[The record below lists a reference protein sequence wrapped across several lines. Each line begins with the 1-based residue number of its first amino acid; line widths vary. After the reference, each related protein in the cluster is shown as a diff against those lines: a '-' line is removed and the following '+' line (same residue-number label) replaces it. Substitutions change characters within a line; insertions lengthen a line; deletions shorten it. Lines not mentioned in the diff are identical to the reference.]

1 MAKDILPPAP
11 PREQKPVLKEKK
23 KGFLGGLFGKKM
35 QEKEEGTQPAQ
46 ATTLSDP
53 KPGAPTPVEQAHEV
67 PDNINL
73 EDIRKQ
79 LGLDSFSGEE
89 IPEPPQMAAG
99 QNKSFLKKED
109 FDLPDIEAAISSS
122 KVEQPI
128 IFEENNVEEPTRI
141 LPMEI
146 KSGERKSGM
155 EQSAKAK
162 PKNDA
167 DEWAQYP
174 KEEHEVPETESE
186 FSKDLKL
193 EKEAKDSPD
202 KAGKKEFIQEVN
214 PEDVKQAAKELKR
227 KKFEEKKGITY
238 EPEVL
243 ITQKTEEE
251 SEFLVDIALRDELAN
266 IKKKLLQRVVK
277 EEPSASSSRPLVQE
291 GEKETA
297 KEKETGKTA
306 KLTDEELELPDIA
319 DERRIGGK
327 LSILENE
334 SLEEPEDI
342 PEDEPEDMPEDEPA
356 ESLIE
361 NKVSFET
368 PSFIETKSIETKQAS
383 QRPAAPEDKSLLK
396 PDVKKDETIDTSEL
410 IKEMEKNLVEKI
422 RTEEKARAEKEFE
435 HERAIFENEKQSLE
449 QEKIAVAGKAS
460 RYEFK
465 EKQLKREKAEFEAE
479 KAKLKRDKEESDD
492 LLKKLPVMRKDY
504 EKLNVRMNDVYE
516 TLKEYSKKEADLH
529 KIEKNIEINKQ
540 ALAQAQQR
548 LEETEQKIKEKGFS
562 QYLET
567 ELKEET
573 LVSHKLEE
581 AQDITRASNLE
592 IYNLIDECKAKIRDR
607 NLSEAKKLYM
617 KIRDAYNTVN
627 VQGTEKDLLYTAV
640 RELYDDIKLAE
651 MESNDFN
658 FPKY

>member
-1 MAKDILPPAP
+1 LAEDILPPAP
-11 PREQKPVLKEKK
+11 PGEQKPVLKEKK
-23 KGFLGGLFGKKM
+23 KGFLNSLFGKKT
-35 QEKEEGTQPAQ
+35 QEKIQETQPAQ
-46 ATTLSDP
+46 ATTLSNQQS
-53 KPGAPTPVEQAHEV
+53 GATAPTGLAHEV

-99 QNKSFLKKED
+99 QKKSASEN
-109 FDLPDIEAAISSS
+109 FDLPDIEAAIASS

-342 PEDEPEDMPEDEPA
+342 PEDEPA

>member
-1 MAKDILPPAP
+1 LAKDILPPAP
-11 PREQKPVLKEKK
+11 PGEQKPVLKEKK
-23 KGFLGGLFGKKM
+23 KDFLGGLFGKKT

-53 KPGAPTPVEQAHEV
+53 KLGATAPAEPAHEV

-99 QNKSFLKKED
+99 QKKSASEN
-109 FDLPDIEAAISSS
+109 FDLPDIEAAIASS

-146 KSGERKSGM
+146 KSGEKKSDKK
-155 EQSAKAK
+155 QSAKAK
-162 PKNDA
+162 PKKDV
-167 DEWAQYP
+167 DEWTQYLEEE
-174 KEEHEVPETESE
+174 KEAPEIESE

-193 EKEAKDSPD
+193 EKEAKESSD
-202 KAGKKEFIQEVN
+202 KAEKKEFIHEVS
-214 PEDVKQAAKELKR
+214 PEDIKQAAKELKR
-227 KKFEEKKGITY
+227 KKFEEKKGIKY
-238 EPEVL
+238 EPEVF
-243 ITQKTEEE
+243 ITPKTEEK
-251 SEFLVDIALRDELAN
+251 SEFLVDVAPGDELAN
-266 IKKKLLQRVVK
+266 IKKRLLQRVVK
-277 EEPSASSSRPLVQE
+277 EEPSASSSQPLVQE
-291 GEKETA
+291 EEKETA
-297 KEKETGKTA
+297 KEKETT

-342 PEDEPEDMPEDEPA
+342 PEDEPA
-356 ESLIE
+356 ESPVE

-368 PSFIETKSIETKQAS
+368 PSFIETKQAS
-383 QRPAAPEDKSLLK
+383 QRLAAPEDKSLLK
-396 PDVKKDETIDTSEL
+396 PDVKKEEAVDTSEL

-422 RTEEKARAEKEFE
+422 RIEEKARVEKEFE
-435 HERAIFENEKQSLE
+435 HERAIFEKEKQSLE

-460 RYEFK
+460 KYEFK
-465 EKQLKREKAEFEAE
+465 EKQLKRDKADLEAE
-479 KAKLKRDKEESDD
+479 KAKLKRDKEEADD

-504 EKLNVRMNDVYE
+504 EKLNEKMNEVYE
-516 TLKEYSKKEADLH
+516 TLKKYSKKEVELRE
-529 KIEKNIEINKQ
+529 IEKNIELNKQ
-540 ALAQAQQR
+540 ILAQAQQR

-567 ELKEET
+567 ELKEES

-581 AQDITRASNLE
+581 VQDITKASNLE
-592 IYNLIDECKAKIRDR
+592 IYNLIDECKTLIRDK
-607 NLSEAKKLYM
+607 NLNEAKKRYM
-617 KIRDAYNTVN
+617 RIREAYNTVN